1 MNTLRIMNKLRSRGF
16 VREIFL
22 LVTLALMVVF
32 TNILM
37 EPLEAYLDTKRE
49 LERDLPVDFDAALRF
64 SPTAWYLWEMPGA
77 EPEYHPEIHEA
88 IRAHPGTGAVL
99 ESRQVR
105 AHCALGGGTYN
116 FDFILYSQEYA
127 RYIPLKL
134 REGSEIQGEE
144 GRLSVVVTEAA
155 ARSLPVGTRFELR
168 PNLGDAPVSCLVV
181 GIIDGAIP
189 GASTHQSSETREFDN
204 IGLTASNHPD
214 FELVAAVCDPAFFGE
229 VQWDYTALVLPED
242 GVDPDAWRESL
253 GREIDQWGQLRR
265 LSEYEGAALEAT
277 LSENL
282 SEELNFILLSLIAV
296 FGCGAYLFLSVRV
309 RARKFAVLSIAGMTR
324 VRMFALNMGFNLGI
338 YLLAAGLGWS
348 LTPWAARSLVQM
360 GDYRSAGVLGAL
372 CTGGL
377 FLVTLLMSTAASLV
391 QGRSA
396 AAITLYRKGD

>member
-16 VREIFL
+16 VKELFL
-22 LVTLALMVVF
+22 LATLALMVVF

-37 EPLEAYLDTKRE
+37 EPLEVHLDTRRE
-49 LERDLPVDFDAALRF
+49 LERDLPVDFDTALRF
-64 SPTAWYLWEMPGA
+64 SPTAWYLWEMPEV
-77 EPEYHPEIHEA
+77 EPEYHPEVHEA

-99 ESRQVR
+99 ESWQEH

-116 FDFILYSQEYA
+116 FDFILYSREYA
-127 RYIPLKL
+127 KFLPLKL

-155 ARSLPVGTRFELR
+155 SRSLPVGTRFELC
-168 PNLGDAPVSCLVV
+168 PNLGGAPVPCLVV

-189 GASTHQSSETREFDN
+189 GANTHQSSETEEFDN
-204 IGLTASNHPD
+204 IGLTASNHPG
-214 FELVAAVCDPAFFGE
+214 FELAAAVYDPAFFGK
-229 VQWDYTALVLPED
+229 VQWDYTALVLPEE

-253 GREIDQWGQLRR
+253 ERETAQWGMLRS
-265 LSEYEGAALEAT
+265 LTEYEGAALEAT

-296 FGCGAYLFLSVRV
+296 FGCGAYLFLSVRA
-309 RARKFAVLSIAGMTR
+309 RERKFAVLSIAGMTR
-324 VRMFALNMGFNLGI
+324 GRMFALNMGFNLGL

-348 LTPWAARSLVQM
+348 LTPWVARNLVQM
-360 GDYRSAGVLGAL
+360 ERYRSAGVLGAL

-391 QGRSA
+391 QGRNA